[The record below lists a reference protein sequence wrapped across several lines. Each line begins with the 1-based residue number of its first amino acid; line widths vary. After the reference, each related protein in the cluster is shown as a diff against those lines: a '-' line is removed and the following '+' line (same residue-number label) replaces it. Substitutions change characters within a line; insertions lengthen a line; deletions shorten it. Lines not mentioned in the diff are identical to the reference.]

1 MGSTPEIFWCECTNP
16 QCAFRYPAPAA
27 ARAFRQCPR
36 CGSAVKRFPSPSS
49 PVLTEGLQPPLSGLR
64 LEALLD
70 NLRSAYNVGSI
81 FRTADGLGFTHIYLA
96 GITPSP
102 LDPAVRK
109 TSLAAEESVPWSS
122 HPNALRLGRRLKSE
136 EARLVGLERTIGS
149 VPITTLKT
157 SSDATRYVL
166 VVGNER
172 AGIDPELLSLC
183 DAVVSLP
190 MFGIKNSYNVAVA
203 FAMAA
208 FRLRFP

>member
-1 MGSTPEIFWCECTNP
+1 
-16 QCAFRYPAPAA
+16 
-27 ARAFRQCPR
+27 
-36 CGSAVKRFPSPSS
+36 VKRFP
-49 PVLTEGLQPPLSGLR
+49 VRSGQASADDAELPESDLR

-81 FRTADGLGFTHIYLA
+81 LRTADGLGFSHVYLA

-102 LDPAVRK
+102 LEPAVRK
-109 TSLAAEESVPWSS
+109 TSLAAEASVPWSS
-122 HPNALRLGRRLKSE
+122 HPNALRLAQQLKSE
-136 EARLVGLERTIGS
+136 GARVVGLERTGRS
-149 VPITTLKT
+149 VPIT
-157 SSDATRYVL
+157 ATDRFSEETRLVL

-183 DAVVSLP
+183 DAIASLP
-190 MFGIKNSYNVAVA
+190 MFGTKDSYNVAVA